1 MSDGKGRGVV
11 TAKRLEEPLDILAL
25 PDWRIFPTGEIGRFA
40 TRHIGIACRMRW
52 PEIVGYLSRGVA
64 GDPWKYRDP
73 QIAKAAEGGWAG
85 GLYRDNWRETS
96 AFIHTHIMTIDI
108 DGHGEVRRAASA
120 LAPFCKAIH
129 STYKSTPEAP
139 RCRVVLLL
147 SEPCADR
154 LAYKRAH
161 AAMREQLYAWG
172 YVRPDKRSRVEGDID
187 EGASD
192 VTRLNYAPMFHPSR
206 SFDFLATGGEPLD
219 IARIPQA
226 PPPPPR
232 VAPVVREQHA
242 DAYRE
247 GALRRAEDEVRTA
260 LEGQR
265 HACLFREAASL
276 ARPALGLTDDEV
288 YGALL
293 PAFIA
298 VAGEARA
305 HEGERTIADGLARGR
320 AGT

>member
-1 MSDGKGRGVV
+1 MSRAQARV
-11 TAKRLEEPLDILAL
+11 TANPLDELLDILAL
-25 PDWRIFPTGEIGRFA
+25 PDWRIFPTGEVGRFA
-40 TRHIGIACRMRW
+40 AKHVGIPCQMRW
-52 PEIVGYLSRGVA
+52 SEIVGYLSRGVA
-64 GDPWKYRDP
+64 GNPTKYPDP
-73 QIAKAAEGGWAG
+73 QIAKAAEGGWAA
-85 GLYRDNWRETS
+85 GLYRDNWRES
-96 AFIHTHIMTIDI
+96 NAFIRTQLMTIDI

-120 LAPFCKAIH
+120 LARFCKAIH

-147 SEPCADR
+147 SKPCIDR

-161 AAMREQLYAWG
+161 AAMREQLYTWG
-172 YVRPDKRSRVEGDID
+172 YARADKRARVEGDID

-206 SFDFLATGGEPLD
+206 SFEFLATGGAPLD
-219 IARIPQA
+219 LSRIPLA
-226 PPPPPR
+226 PSPLRRAVLAPR
-232 VAPVVREQHA
+232 SKNP

-247 GALRRAEDEVRTA
+247 GALQRAEHEVRTA

-265 HACLFREAASL
+265 HGRLFREAASL
-276 ARPALGLTDDEV
+276 ARPALGLKDADI
-288 YGALL
+288 YAALL

-298 VAGEARA
+298 AAGLARG
-305 HEGERTIADGLARGR
+305 HEGERTIADGIARGR